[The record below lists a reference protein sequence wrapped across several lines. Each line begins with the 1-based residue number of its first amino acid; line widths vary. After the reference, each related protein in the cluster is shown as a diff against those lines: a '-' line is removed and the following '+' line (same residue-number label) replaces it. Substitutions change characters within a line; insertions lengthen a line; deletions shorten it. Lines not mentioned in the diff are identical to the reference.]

1 MPSAP
6 DRTSHRAADVAASVI
21 LLGFLAIGLWY
32 SLWNPLGEGVDEG
45 AHFQYVRYIK
55 EHRALPVQPFRDN
68 GRPLLVSMG
77 HHPLLYYI
85 LSALAISWIDTR
97 DAPEVLIPNPH
108 FVWGVDHPR
117 NGWNVYLHTPREDWP
132 WRGTALAIHIVR
144 GLTLL
149 LGAVALWAIY
159 RTGRLLLPGMPWI
172 AVTGTAWL
180 AFNPSFLFMASAVHH
195 DALMAALFASG
206 LWWLVRLVDRPFS
219 AREGVVG
226 GLLLGAAM
234 LTKLSGLSLAL
245 VYGFGFLLLFIRK
258 RSLRA
263 ILSSIGV
270 TYGVALAVSG
280 WWYIR
285 NLILYGDPLGWEMYK
300 SIFWFNIRPGPFTW
314 DVFVHEFLYQMAQT
328 FWGAFGF
335 MHITLPPDVW
345 WSFWK
350 VAAGLTGVA
359 LIGMGIL
366 RRRFFAERRWA
377 GWAIVLGGLL
387 GLFVALVR
395 NATEVGGAGH
405 ARYLF
410 PAATILVMILAT
422 GCHALTAFRLQ
433 PVVTGL
439 VSLGLALYAV
449 IIPQRFVIPL
459 YPRPETASEREVAAA
474 SPISVCFADAVC
486 LQAGTLAS
494 GEDEGTY
501 RLTLYWQARP
511 GPRPDL
517 YARLRLRG
525 PDGTALIQNEFW
537 PIPSFSTIAWD
548 PAQIYVTRH
557 TIHVPPG
564 TPAGTYSLE
573 LSLTNGRDGSPL
585 PARRGEGHQWDDY
598 APLMDLILAQP
609 VPLTIHMEIQRSDD
623 LEHGV
628 RLLGYSLGT
637 RTYRPGE
644 TLRITLFWQPSRT
657 IQPNLVVFVHILD
670 SQGALVAQHDGV
682 PDEGRRPTPFWQPGI
697 VVSDTH
703 SIVLPSDLAPG
714 EYTLSVGMYD
724 WPGLQRLHVVNGPA
738 AGEDHIILETIRIE
752 P

>member
-1 MPSAP
+1 LPSAP

-68 GRPLLVSMG
+68 SRPLLVSMG
-77 HHPLLYYI
+77 HHPPLYYI
-85 LSALAISWIDTR
+85 LSALVISWIDTR
-97 DAPEVLIPNPH
+97 NAPEVLVPNPH

-117 NGWNVYLHTPREDWP
+117 NGWNVYLHTPKEDWP
-132 WRGTALAIHIVR
+132 WRGTVLAIHLVR

-159 RTGRLLLPGMPWI
+159 RTGRLLLPGIPWI
-172 AVTGTAWL
+172 AVTGMAWL

-206 LWWLVRLVDRPFS
+206 LWWLVRLLDRPFS

-263 ILSSIGV
+263 VLSGIGV

-314 DVFVHEFLYQMAQT
+314 DVFIHEFLYQMAQT

-335 MHITLPPDVW
+335 MHITLSPGIW

-366 RRRFFAERRWA
+366 RRQFFAEGRWA
-377 GWAIVLGGLL
+377 RWAIVLGGLL
-387 GLFVALVR
+387 GLFAAFVR
-395 NATEVGGAGH
+395 HATETAGVGH
-405 ARYLF
+405 ARFLF

-486 LQAGTLAS
+486 LQAGTLAP
-494 GEDEGTY
+494 GEDESTY

-525 PDGTALIQNEFW
+525 PDGTVLLQNEFW

-548 PAQIYVTRH
+548 PARIYVTRH

-564 TPAGTYSLE
+564 TPAGTHPLE

-644 TLRITLFWQPSRT
+644 TLRITLFWQPLQT

-670 SQGALVAQHDGV
+670 PQGALVAQHDGV

-703 SIVLPSDLAPG
+703 SVVLPSDLASG

>member
-1 MPSAP
+1 LPSAP

-77 HHPLLYYI
+77 HHPPLYYI
-85 LSALAISWIDTR
+85 LSALVISWIDTR

-117 NGWNVYLHTPREDWP
+117 NGWNVYLHTPKEDWP
-132 WRGTALAIHIVR
+132 WHGTVLAIHLVR

-149 LGAVALWAIY
+149 LGAVALWAVY

-206 LWWLVRLVDRPFS
+206 LWWLVRLLDRPFS

-263 ILSSIGV
+263 VLSGIGV

-285 NLILYGDPLGWEMYK
+285 NMILYGDPLGWEMYK

-314 DVFVHEFLYQMAQT
+314 DVFIHEFLYQMAQT

-335 MHITLPPDVW
+335 MHITLPPGIW

-366 RRRFFAERRWA
+366 RRQFFAEGRWA
-377 GWAIVLGGLL
+377 RWAIVLGGLL
-387 GLFVALVR
+387 GLFAAFVR
-395 NATEVGGAGH
+395 HATETAGVGH
-405 ARYLF
+405 ARFLF

-459 YPRPETASEREVAAA
+459 YPRPETASEQEVADAFPVA
-474 SPISVCFADAVC
+474 VCFAEAVC
-486 LQAGTLAS
+486 VRAGTLAS

-525 PDGTALIQNEFW
+525 PDGTVLLQNEFW

-548 PAQIYVTRH
+548 PARIYVTRH

-585 PARRGEGHQWDDY
+585 PAHRGEGSQ
-598 APLMDLILAQP
+598 
-609 VPLTIHMEIQRSDD
+609 
-623 LEHGV
+623 
-628 RLLGYSLGT
+628 
-637 RTYRPGE
+637 
-644 TLRITLFWQPSRT
+644 RITLFWQPLQT

-670 SQGALVAQHDGV
+670 PQGALVAQHDGV

-703 SIVLPSDLAPG
+703 SVVLPSDLAPG